1 MDDIIRAENL
11 YFSYDDNKSY
21 SLNNFSVNIKR
32 GKKIA
37 FMGANGAGKS
47 TFFLAL
53 NGINRISSGNL
64 YIDGE
69 KLSYEKK
76 KLLSIRKKIGIVFQD
91 PDNQLFSASVKQEIS
106 FGALNI
112 GMSEIEAKNEVEKI
126 IDRLEIRSFK
136 EKPTHSLSGGQ
147 KKQVSIADVL
157 VMRPKIVILDE
168 PFSALDPKHIGLVK
182 KAIDMM
188 VENNITVIISTHDVD
203 FAYEWAEEIVLVHQG
218 QVLRHTSTEEA
229 FFDTESLEKTNLE
242 MPKVLEMFLSLV
254 KKGILAEGLKI
265 PRNIKELENH
275 ILNT

>member
-21 SLNNFSVNIKR
+21 SLNNFSVNIKA

-76 KLLSIRKKIGIVFQD
+76 KLLSIREKIGIVFQD

-106 FGALNI
+106 FGALNM

-126 IDRLEIRSFK
+126 IDRLEIESFK